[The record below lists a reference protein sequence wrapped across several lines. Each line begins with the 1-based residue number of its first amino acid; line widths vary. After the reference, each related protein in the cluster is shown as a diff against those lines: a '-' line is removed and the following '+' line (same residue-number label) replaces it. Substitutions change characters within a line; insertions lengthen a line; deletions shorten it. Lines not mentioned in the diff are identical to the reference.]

1 MRTISELIECRFDV
15 GELERELTRAILAAR
30 RRSDQEMSATDRMIV
45 RDAAEFLRPAAGKIE
60 RSEATFP
67 WRRTCRASAPARQA
81 ARKSPSLSL
90 GGRTVAK
97 KKAAKK
103 AAPKKKAAKKKTA
116 KKK

>member
-1 MRTISELIECRFDV
+1 
-15 GELERELTRAILAAR
+15 
-30 RRSDQEMSATDRMIV
+30 MSATDREI
-45 RDAAEFLRPAAGKIE
+45 DQSTAARFFEPPQASSHL